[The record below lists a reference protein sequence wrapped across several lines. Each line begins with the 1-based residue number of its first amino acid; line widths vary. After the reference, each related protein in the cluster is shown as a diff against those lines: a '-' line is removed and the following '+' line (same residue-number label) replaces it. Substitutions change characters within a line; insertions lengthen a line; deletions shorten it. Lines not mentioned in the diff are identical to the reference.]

1 MDKVIAIDP
10 GKSKCGFILADI
22 DTYSVNEASVVESSK
37 MFDLLVLI
45 QNKYIISNVFL
56 GNGTTSKYWEKAF
69 SHSFDF
75 SINLIEE
82 KGTTLRARDRYWEIW
97 PPNKLYK
104 LIPRGL
110 ILPSKQLDPIAA
122 LILLED
128 YFDKKFLWPINVSIK
143 TWP

>member
-75 SINLIEE
+75 SIN
-82 KGTTLRARDRYWEIW
+82 
-97 PPNKLYK
+97 
-104 LIPRGL
+104 
-110 ILPSKQLDPIAA
+110 
-122 LILLED
+122 
-128 YFDKKFLWPINVSIK
+128 
-143 TWP
+143 